1 MPLTTDIDSAEV
13 FLVVDVHNVV
23 RTAEETRGPVAG
35 FKTKAHGYPTGAVY
49 LSLRRIIACAKH
61 FGLNSGKKICLAF
74 ADQENK
80 GARLKMYPKY
90 KEGRVH
96 KEYGIFEVVSY
107 VGKDQERQC
116 DPVRDFMEFVELIPS
131 IHIVMKKPWE
141 TDDALAAFAKQV
153 SKRNKSAIFYILTRD
168 RDLWSEQRKR
178 VVITSGPD
186 KDFTIADLQH
196 AYGITNPRL
205 LPLAK
210 ALFGDDSDKLK
221 KAVPRVTVENV
232 PEGILDLVK
241 IRKGIPLSQSFEEML
256 AKHKKQIAGTSLE
269 LCLGKSEAIQK
280 MIDIIRLRRNLD
292 LLLVK
297 NVGNIE
303 KMKKLAAWYEFNS
316 MPKAID
322 QLFTEEALVVPK
334 KGQRRKRVSMCAG
347 KRSADKEVHKKESQ
361 VVIDTTL
368 AGRFTTRR
376 GAIK

>member
-1 MPLTTDIDSAEV
+1 MPLTTDIDDADV

-61 FGLNSGKKICLAF
+61 FGLNSGKKLCLAF

-80 GARLKMYPKY
+80 GARLKMYPTY

-96 KEYGIFEVVSY
+96 KEYGIFEVVNY
-107 VGKDQERQC
+107 TGKDQERPC
-116 DPVRDFMEFVELIPS
+116 DPVRDFMEFVELMPS

-141 TDDALAAFAKQV
+141 TDDALAAFTKQV
-153 SKRNKSAIFYILTRD
+153 RKRNKKAMFYILTRD
-168 RDLWSEQRKR
+168 RDLWSEMSKR
-178 VVITSGPD
+178 VIVTYGPD
-186 KDFTIADLQH
+186 KDFSIADVQH

-210 ALFGDDSDKLK
+210 ALYGDDSDKLK

-232 PEGILDLVK
+232 PTGMLDRVEIK
-241 IRKGIPLSQSFEEML
+241 KGVSLAQSFEEML
-256 AKHKKQIAGTSLE
+256 CKHKKKVVGTSLE
-269 LCLGKSEAIQK
+269 LCLGKTDAIQK

-292 LLLVK
+292 LLLIENK
-297 NVGNIE
+297 GNLK
-303 KMKKLAAWYEFNS
+303 KMKQLAAWYEFTS

-322 QLFTEEALVVPK
+322 QLFTTEALVVAKKRSVQMKSAPK
-334 KGQRRKRVSMCAG
+334 KA
-347 KRSADKEVHKKESQ
+347 SQ
-361 VVIDTTL
+361 VAIDKTL

-376 GAIK
+376 GAI